1 MWVDLASPSPRQ
13 VERVGATLGLH
24 ELIVEDVLE
33 GNQRPKVEVTD
44 GLIHLVLFHLDYG
57 DEGLVSV
64 EIDFVLGPGFLL
76 SVHDRAW
83 DPRTAHHLRG
93 GVEPLL
99 ARGPDHLLWALCD
112 DLVDSY
118 FPLADRL
125 GDAVDVV
132 QDDVIRSPGPDGTRA
147 GVPRSSASST
157 RSAATS
163 RRCARSSTSSRTATP
178 S

>member
-83 DPRTAHHLRG
+83 DPHTAHHLRG
-93 GVEPLL
+93 GVESLL
-99 ARGPDHLLWALCD
+99 AAARTTCCGRCAMTSSTATSRWPTAL
-112 DLVDSY
+112 
-118 FPLADRL
+118 AM
-125 GDAVDVV
+125 
-132 QDDVIRSPGPDGTRA
+132 RSMRCRTTSCGRP
-147 GVPRSSASST
+147 VPRHSSGCSGSSASST
-157 RSAATS
+157 RSAA
-163 RRCARSSTSSRTATP
+163 
-178 S
+178 